1 MSGTGEQ
8 LVAVDNIE
16 PNTWNPQVM
25 ADAKF
30 NELVEEIREDGFD
43 DAIHVVKHPDPIK
56 AAAGV
61 YMIVDGE
68 HRWQAARVL
77 GITEIPCVVKDNWI
91 DEKTQKIKTV
101 RRNLLHGDLD
111 RGRFTKL
118 AHSLNDTGIPIKELP
133 AMLGF
138 ETEAQFREKFVA
150 DERNREEQAVKRAS
164 KTARDEE
171 KRESAVVNNLSFIL
185 NEIFAEYGSS
195 VPQGFIF
202 FCHKNKFHLLV
213 QMDDGL
219 EGLVESAVKYLRST
233 GKNVNAMLRRALDAE
248 FDAITAQEGAD
259 PRKARGIKGDDDGF
273 GDGNSLDDTETSE
286 DSDGEDGEDGEGED
300 SK

>member
-8 LVAVDNIE
+8 TIAVDKIE

-43 DAIHVVKHPDPIK
+43 DAIHVVKHPDPEK
-56 AAAGV
+56 AAAGI

-77 GITEIPCVVKDNWI
+77 GISDIPCVVKDNWV

-111 RGRFTKL
+111 RSRFTKL

-133 AMLGF
+133 SMLGF
-138 ETEAQFREKFVA
+138 ESDAQFREKFVA
-150 DERNREEQAVKRAS
+150 EERGREEQAVKRAS

-185 NEIFAEYGSS
+185 NEIFAEYGET

-219 EGLVESAVKYLRST
+219 ESLVESAVRYLRST
-233 GKNVNAMLRRALDAE
+233 GKNVNALLRRALDIE
-248 FDAITAQEGAD
+248 FESIKQQEGVD
-259 PRKARGIKGDDDGF
+259 PRKARDIKDTDTEFDSGA
-273 GDGNSLDDTETSE
+273 SLDEDVDEGSDNDETEQGGDVE
-286 DSDGEDGEDGEGED
+286 
-300 SK
+300 